1 MKYAPPIGQEAQGE
15 SAHYIDGNP
24 ELGILGSPVPAAA
37 IEPCQRE
44 LVHVIR
50 QAGLTPSAEDLT
62 QLYQAIC
69 KIIGAQV
76 PLASKTAPGLMQV
89 GAGLTVT
96 ETGLVAVENKGASLL
111 TCATAG
117 AVAVKEVELEGFSLA
132 PGARLD
138 VIFSEVNSAVTP
150 MLSVNEGISKPLRW
164 QGVAPEVGDLA
175 KGQIYEIMYSG
186 TDWQILAGM
195 APWRIGQYERWQD
208 DLPRESFAPLNGAVI
223 EDVSERYPQIMV
235 YLNTTH
241 GLKRR
246 FTTLAEYDAA
256 HVATWHTLASGATV
270 GWDGLGGVC
279 KFYYD
284 ATADKLYLPDLV
296 GMFECVAGDGIVA
309 PSAGGV
315 KGDTTRQ
322 VMGWFRAIN
331 IEGDASAIS
340 GVFSNIIRY
349 DHGHFTA
356 GNSGQSC
363 LYTFNPSAVVPTG
376 AVNLPRSW
384 GALAS
389 VYLGLPATA

>member
-44 LVHVIR
+44 LVHVLR

-117 AVAVKEVELEGFSLA
+117 AVAVKEVELEGFSLT

-150 MLSVNEGISKPLRW
+150 MLSVNEGISKPILFD
-164 QGVAPEVGDLA
+164 GVAPEVGDMA
-175 KGQIYEIMYSG
+175 KNQIYTLAYTGSA
-186 TDWQILAGM
+186 WQIMAGM
-195 APWRIGQYERWQD
+195 ARDRIGQTVWFEDTLSRPGY
-208 DLPRESFAPLNGAVI
+208 APLNGGIVANFAATWPQAMAYLQTSHGQARCFASL
-223 EDVSERYPQIMV
+223 DER
-235 YLNTTH
+235 
-241 GLKRR
+241 
-246 FTTLAEYDAA
+246 EAA
-256 HVATWHTLASGATV
+256 HVAIWHTLASGATV
-270 GWDGLGGVC
+270 GWEGVGGLT
-279 KFYYD
+279 KFFYD
-284 ATADKLYLPDLV
+284 PVTDQLYLPDLR
-296 GMFECVAGDGIVA
+296 GMFRAAAGDGIVA

-315 KGDTTRQ
+315 AGDRIRGMQGYIRIVDWSPSQPSTGPFVTTP
-322 VMGWFRAIN
+322 IN
-331 IEGDASAIS
+331 IGPNTES
-340 GVFSNIIRY
+340 GSSFGGECFFDPGR
-349 DHGHFTA
+349 
-356 GNSGQSC
+356 
-363 LYTFNPSAVVPTG
+363 VVPTG
-376 AVNLPRSW
+376 AVNAPRSW
-384 GALAS
+384 GALACT
-389 VYLGLPATA
+389 YLGQPTTA